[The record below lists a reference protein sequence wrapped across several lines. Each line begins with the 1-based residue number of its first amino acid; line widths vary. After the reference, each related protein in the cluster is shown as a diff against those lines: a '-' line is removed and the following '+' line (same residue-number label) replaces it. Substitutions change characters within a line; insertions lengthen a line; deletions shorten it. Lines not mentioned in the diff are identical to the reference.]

1 MERIMNP
8 DTATT
13 DRNPGRPREP
23 ETDQRIL
30 DAAQRLMAQFGYV
43 RMSMDAVAAEA
54 GVTKPTVYR
63 RYPNK
68 IELALAAIVELCDK
82 DTVLTTG
89 QTRTDLIA
97 QMRQFRQ
104 AMNRPHGMSLLGTV
118 LAEESETPELLERFR
133 EYLVVPRR
141 QAVQTILETAQSNG
155 ELRPKTNLELMTNLL
170 IGCYYAH
177 YLSGKP
183 FVKRWEEQVVDAVL
197 ASILA

>member
-1 MERIMNP
+1 MNP
-8 DTATT
+8 DAST
-13 DRNPGRPREP
+13 DRSPGRPREP

-30 DAAQRLMAQFGYV
+30 DAAQRLMARYGYV

-63 RYPNK
+63 RYANK
-68 IELALAAIVELCDK
+68 IELALAAIVELCEK
-82 DTVLTTG
+82 DPVAYSG

-104 AMNRPHGMSLLGTV
+104 VMNRPHGMSMLGTV

-141 QAVQTILETAQSNG
+141 QAIRTILETAQTNG
-155 ELRPKTNLELMTNLL
+155 ELQPGTDIELTTNLL

-183 FVKRWEEQVVDAVL
+183 FAERWEEQVVDAVL
-197 ASILA
+197 NGILA

>member
-13 DRNPGRPREP
+13 NRNPGRPREP

-82 DTVLTTG
+82 DPVLTTG